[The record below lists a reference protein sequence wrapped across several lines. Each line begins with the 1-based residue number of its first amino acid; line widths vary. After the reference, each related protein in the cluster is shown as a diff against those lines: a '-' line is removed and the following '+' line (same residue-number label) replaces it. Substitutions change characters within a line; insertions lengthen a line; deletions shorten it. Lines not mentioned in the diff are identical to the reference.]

1 MRVAIAQIEAKKGNV
16 EKNIENH
23 LKWIKQAILNN
34 ADMLVFPELSVTGY
48 EPDLAEN
55 LATNQD
61 DTRLDEIQNLSDRNG
76 ITIGVGLPTKDESDV
91 FVSMIIFQPQKERI
105 TYSKQYLYPP
115 EESIFKAGKNPL
127 VLNFETEVVSPAI
140 CYEISNKAH
149 CEFAKRNKATIYI
162 ASVLSSINGID
173 ADMEKLSDIAKHNN
187 LVTFMANYVGE
198 SGGYKCA
205 GKSSVWDTTGKLI
218 GQLDSETEGILIYDT
233 ETKEIVKK
241 TE

>member
-1 MRVAIAQIEAKKGNV
+1 M
-16 EKNIENH
+16 
-23 LKWIKQAILNN
+23 
-34 ADMLVFPELSVTGY
+34 
-48 EPDLAEN
+48 
-55 LATNQD
+55 
-61 DTRLDEIQNLSDRNG
+61 IQNLSDRNG
-76 ITIGVGLPTKDESDV
+76 ITIGVGLPTKDERDILI
-91 FVSMIIFQPQKERI
+91 SMIIFQPYKERI

-115 EESIFKAGKNPL
+115 EQPIFKAGKNPL
-127 VLNFETEVVSPAI
+127 VLNIETEVVSPAI

-149 CEFAKRNKATIYI
+149 CEFAKRNKATLYI

-173 ADMEKLSDIAKHNN
+173 DDMKKLPDIAKNNN

-218 GQLDSETEGILIYDT
+218 GQLDGKTEGILIYDT

-241 TE
+241 TLDGLILTNNK